1 MPNFRWI
8 APFSLLAIAALQAN
22 PKGPYVVSG
31 NALFSEAASSLQ
43 IEASDGAVIHW
54 DDFSIE
60 PSEMTRFIQPGS
72 SACVLNKAT
81 GPNLSAL
88 LGTLESNGQ
97 VYIVN
102 PRGVIIGKD
111 AQIRTAG
118 LFLTTFEIDDFE
130 FAEEREWL
138 LRGGGAIVNWG
149 TIEAQD
155 GDLYLIAEKIE
166 NFGALKAPRGAI
178 EIAAAKEVL
187 VRPFSQEKILIRPSK
202 ELFSGGIE
210 NEGSL
215 EAAKIE
221 LRAALNPFG
230 LAINHTGEAEA
241 AGIYEYKGRILLAAE
256 GRVSSSGSLRSS
268 QIHLSGDAVEVL
280 PFSQI
285 DASGTCGGGSI
296 SVGDAQTRYVRVD
309 SRALLSA
316 DARDQGD
323 GGKIVLWGENVCASE
338 GTFSARGGA
347 LGGDGGFIE
356 ISGNG
361 LVIPRG
367 EIDTSAPRGDAGLF
381 FIDPSN
387 VVIHSMGD
395 MNLGPF
401 LAPPPPP
408 MPGTNYSF
416 MGNAAILNTN
426 LQTFLATTNVR
437 IDTANGPGGVGDLTV
452 SAPVN
457 WSSGFSLYL
466 VANHDLTVN
475 ETIHCSGAGSVFFT
489 AGNLLTVAPVG
500 AGLVE
505 VRTNAGSISA
515 VSGSDFTV
523 GDAAAMASSGI
534 FSTSGPISIQSG
546 GHLLL
551 KGGAMPLAFAEISSI
566 ANDVAVVN
574 TAGSLQ
580 LTGGSGMHAYAQIG
594 KGNIS
599 APVSITSDIIIG
611 QPPGG
616 NVAGVALTGG
626 SGTGA
631 YAQIG
636 HAPAFLSGGS
646 GSSTA
651 VGDVLF
657 PESGINGALTLIG
670 GAGPGAGASAII
682 GHGNLLSSELASASG
697 TIRANAQGNILLQSG
712 VTECHA
718 VIGFQNPTAGSSVD
732 FTASSPLVSAIVA
745 NPALGT
751 VTLTAGDQSNA
762 VIGYYNN
769 SSMGAHTTSVDI
781 TSLTVSANDT
791 QTLQL
796 SAGNAS
802 GTQDG
807 AAAIGTLV
815 NFGDADS
822 TVSVSAGDMSVFGPT
837 LGDDGFARIVNQRPG
852 VSSGRSVTLT
862 QYNVLGQ
869 IQVLGGTGSTS
880 GFADLYAGGALIAN
894 FRGSLFVNN
903 TLQNGYAHILGNT
916 AVNLNPDLSSLFIGL
931 DVEVIGGNNPI
942 AEALIQSL
950 TGPVTLGT
958 TTFDGAQNLTV
969 GDPLSKATSQILAS
983 AGVSQMHLATH
994 INVTGG
1000 SQAPMPPFPAAF
1012 SQISGASSELVL
1024 ISENGTIT
1032 LTGGSDTL
1040 CFAEIGST
1048 TGDVSISLK
1057 LGNLDITGGS
1067 ATNAYAQLGRGI
1079 GNAIS
1084 SVDSDLL
1091 FPFLLG
1097 SVTIQGGTA
1106 VGAYAQLGHSPYNGM
1121 AFTSAS
1127 GDIQFVTT
1135 GILNALTL
1143 RGGDAANCTAILGH
1157 GNELTST
1164 LGMTSSHIALRTDN
1178 QGITVLPGSVAQTN
1192 AVIGFANPT
1201 GGSFAAFQVSDS
1213 SISVTSNGFFGP
1225 ILVDARGTTGMVTG
1239 NNATIGYYNE
1249 SNGMVPP
1256 NVVIDDITVIGM
1268 FGNNVE
1274 LYAANRGATVA
1285 GIAAIGTLS
1294 NTGTALSNIQISAG
1308 TLLLQGPDGPLH
1320 MDDGAARVVN
1330 SLPGTANPAYDMTA
1344 SVATLTMLGGV
1355 GAITGFADMY
1365 SANDLTIRFSQDANI
1380 NNDPGVVPQLQHGYA
1395 QIVAHHTV
1403 GVNDSFFGQNLYMT
1417 GGANPGAYALIQ
1429 ANTGECLVGGASQ
1442 GIQNIEIGMA
1452 NSIAYS
1458 KIVAIQALNQV
1469 SASLAIS
1476 LLGGAGLAAQ
1486 SGSVAWIENTFGPIE
1501 VNSGLTLSITGG
1513 TGDSATAQIINQNN
1527 TITVSSGG
1535 DCSLLGGPGPG
1546 TESFA
1551 QVGTIIG
1558 TVEFTSVGGDLNLT
1572 GGPAQGSYAQIGIG
1586 SNPAAPLINSS
1597 LVFDSI
1603 VGNVILEDPLL
1614 PLPGNDSYAQIGHSP
1629 FGGMGAY
1636 TAIGD
1641 ITLTALGNVTLN
1653 GSSSDNTSATI
1664 GHGNPLTPNLANLS
1678 SSISVSSSGI
1688 NGVFLNPGPG
1698 VQAHATIGFFSP
1710 FAGSAFS
1717 FTCSSG
1723 AINVSA
1729 TNGPVSL
1736 IANTNNATIGYY
1748 NAATPTLITLGV
1760 NSLSIQTNTVP
1771 PAPPNQVVLQSGNGG
1786 PANGIASIG
1795 VFAASMGS
1803 MTTVS
1808 DLSITTYELDLYGPT
1823 AGNNGQALV
1832 YNAQPGLA
1840 GPNDMS
1846 LFATNINV
1854 LGGLGLAPGMA
1865 AIYSSQSLLAEF
1877 NGVFNINLDPNSP
1890 ATLQPLSA
1898 TVTAGGDI
1906 TINPNNDAGDL
1917 SVLGGSTMATQ
1928 SLLNSTGGGIFFGDP
1943 TQAFTGV
1950 HQLMIGRPDMIGPA
1964 GITTTLGT
1972 GGDINLFA
1980 DGPLLVQGGIS
1991 PGAVAQLSANGALTA
2006 IVNGSISLLGGAG
2019 AGSNALVGAQ
2029 TGPFR
2034 IISLGTVT
2042 LSAPAASMSLFTNQ
2056 GANSLSHVE
2065 ALYNISIG
2073 ENSTFLNG
2081 GNGSTFVIS
2090 QADILLSQ
2098 NGSIINFGG
2107 GKMDVLAGVSIFL
2120 SDSSLI
2126 QTNGGQMSLVVDNLY
2141 PASPGIGSGS
2151 FQKSAGSQIAS
2162 GGGALRIFTAR
2173 RPQNTI
2179 TGLINAFPYIPGI
2192 EFLNTATEI
2201 WGIYYFSALGGLPF
2215 TIFYKDFLSVPGVIQ
2230 SQRFG
2235 SNEFLQTIKAYDDLH
2250 FRAIPTFYGYRP
2262 EARQSSPERALSSFE
2277 IVPDLEYGMI
2287 RRTYRNYNLKKLDLL
2302 R

>member
-1 MPNFRWI
+1 MPYFRWI
-8 APFSLLAIAALQAN
+8 APFSLLALAALQAN
-22 PKGPYVVSG
+22 PKGPSVVSG
-31 NALFSEAASSLQ
+31 TAAFTEEAAASLK
-43 IEASDGAVIHW
+43 IEASDGAIIHW
-54 DDFSIE
+54 DDFSID
-60 PSEMTRFIQPGS
+60 PSELTRFIQPS
-72 SACVLNKAT
+72 PSACVLNKAT
-81 GPNLSAL
+81 GPNLTAL
-88 LGTLESNGQ
+88 LGTLEANGQ
-97 VYIVN
+97 VLIVN

-111 AQIRTAG
+111 AVIRTAG
-118 LFLTTFEIDDFE
+118 LFLTTFEIGDFE
-130 FAEEREWL
+130 FAEEKEWL
-138 LRGGGAIVNWG
+138 LRGGGTIVNWG
-149 TIEAQD
+149 TVEAQD

-166 NFGALKAPRGAI
+166 NLGTLKAPRGAI

-187 VRPFSQEKILIRPSK
+187 VRPFSHDKIAIRPSK
-202 ELFSGGIE
+202 DLFSGGIE
-210 NEGSL
+210 SEGAL
-215 EAAKIE
+215 EAAQIE
-221 LRAALNPFG
+221 LKAALNPFG
-230 LAINHTGEAEA
+230 LAINHTGEAQAIGMIEH
-241 AGIYEYKGRILLAAE
+241 EGRILLATE
-256 GRVSSSGSLRSS
+256 GQLSSSGSLCAPR
-268 QIHLSGDAVEVL
+268 IDLRGDAVEIL
-280 PFSQI
+280 PFSKI
-285 DASGTCGGGSI
+285 DATGGSI
-296 SVGDAQTRYVRVD
+296 SIGDAKTRYVRVD
-309 SRALLSA
+309 SRAFLST
-316 DARDQGD
+316 DALEKGD
-323 GGKIVLWGENVCASE
+323 GGKIVLWGGAVCASD
-338 GTFSARGGA
+338 GTLTARGGPE
-347 LGGDGGFIE
+347 GGDGGFIE

-361 LVIPRG
+361 FVLPRG
-367 EIDTSAPRGDAGLF
+367 EIDTSAPKGEAGLF
-381 FIDPSN
+381 LIDPSN
-387 VVIHSMGD
+387 VIINGVSNT
-395 MNLGPF
+395 NLGPF
-401 LAPPPPP
+401 LAAPPPPV
-408 MPGTNYSF
+408 PGTNYSF
-416 MGNAAILNTN
+416 TGNATILNTS

-466 VANHDLTVN
+466 VADHDLTVN
-475 ETIHCSGAGSVFFT
+475 ETVHCSGAGSISLN

-500 AGLVE
+500 GTPVE
-505 VRTNAGSISA
+505 VRTNSGSIAA

-523 GDAAAMASSGI
+523 GDAAAAASSGI
-534 FSTSGPISIQSG
+534 VSASGAISVQSG
-546 GHLLL
+546 GHLILL
-551 KGGAMPLAFAEISSI
+551 GGAMPLAFAEISSI
-566 ANDVAVVN
+566 ANDVTVVN
-574 TAGSLQ
+574 TTGSLS

-599 APVSITSDIIIG
+599 APVTITSDLIIG

-616 NVAGVALTGG
+616 NVAGITLTGG
-626 SGTGA
+626 TGTGA

-636 HAPAFLSGGS
+636 HAPAYLSGGS
-646 GSSTA
+646 GSSTVA
-651 VGDVLF
+651 GDVLF
-657 PESGINGALTLIG
+657 PQSGINGVLTLLG
-670 GAGPGAGASAII
+670 GVGPGSQASAII
-682 GHGNLLSSELASASG
+682 GHGNLLSSELTNASG
-697 TIRANAQGNILLQSG
+697 TIRANAQGNIHLQSG
-712 VTECHA
+712 ATECHA
-718 VIGFQNPTAGSSVD
+718 VIGFQNPTAGSAVD
-732 FTASSPLVSAIVA
+732 FTVTSPLVSAAVV

-751 VTLTAGDQSNA
+751 VMLTAGDQSNA

-769 SSMGAHTTSVDI
+769 SSIGAHTTSVDI
-781 TSLTVSANDT
+781 VSIAVSANDT

-796 SAGNAS
+796 GAGNAS

-807 AAAIGTLV
+807 VAAIGTLV
-815 NFGDADS
+815 NFGNADS
-822 TVSVSAGDMSVFGPT
+822 TVSVSAGDISVLGPT
-837 LGDDGFARIVNQRPG
+837 LGDDGSARIINQRPG
-852 VSSGRSVTLT
+852 VASGRSVTLT
-862 QYNVLGQ
+862 QFNVLGQ
-869 IQVLGGTGSTS
+869 LEVLGGTGSTA

-894 FRGSLFVNN
+894 FRGSLSVNN
-903 TLQNGYAHILGNT
+903 TLQSGYAHILGNT

-931 DVEVIGGNNPI
+931 NAEVVGGNNPV

-958 TTFDGAQNLTV
+958 TTFDGAQNLIV
-969 GDPLSKATSQILAS
+969 GDPLSKATSRILAF
-983 AGVSQMHLATH
+983 AGNSQMHLATH

-1000 SQAPMPPFPAAF
+1000 SQPPMAPFPAAF
-1012 SQISGASSELVL
+1012 SQIASDGGDLTL
-1024 ISENGTIT
+1024 ISENGTMT
-1032 LTGGSDTL
+1032 VLGGSDTL
-1040 CFAEIGST
+1040 CFAEVAST

-1067 ATNAYAQLGRGI
+1067 ATNAYGQVGRGI
-1079 GNAIS
+1079 GNAITN
-1084 SVDSDLL
+1084 VNSDLL

-1106 VGAYAQLGHSPYNGM
+1106 VGAYAQLGHSPLNGM

-1143 RGGDAANCTAILGH
+1143 RGGDATNCTAILGH
-1157 GNELTST
+1157 GNELTTT
-1164 LGMTSSHIALRTDN
+1164 LGMTSGNFALRTDN
-1178 QGITVLPGSVAQTN
+1178 QGITVLPGSVPQTH

-1225 ILVDARGTTGMVTG
+1225 IIVDARGTTGMVTG

-1256 NVVIDDITVIGM
+1256 NVVIDQITVVGM
-1268 FGNNVE
+1268 FGNDVE
-1274 LYAANRGATVA
+1274 LYAANRGATAA

-1294 NTGTALSNIQISAG
+1294 NTGTALSNIQITAG

-1330 SLPGTANPAYDMTA
+1330 SRPGTANPAYDISE
-1344 SVATLTMLGGV
+1344 SVSILTMLGGV

-1365 SANDLTIRFSQDANI
+1365 SANDISIRFSQDANI

-1403 GVNDSFFGQNLYMT
+1403 GINDSFFGQNLNMT
-1417 GGANPGAYALIQ
+1417 GGANPGAYSLIQ

-1442 GIQNIEIGMA
+1442 GIQTIQIGMA

-1458 KIVAIQALNQV
+1458 KIVAVQALNQV
-1469 SASLAIS
+1469 SASLSIS

-1486 SGSVAWIENTFGPIE
+1486 AGSVAWIENTFGPIE
-1501 VNSGLTLSITGG
+1501 VSSGLTLSLTGG
-1513 TGDSATAQIINQNN
+1513 TGDSATAQITNQNN
-1527 TITVSSGG
+1527 TITVNTGG

-1546 TESFA
+1546 TESFV
-1551 QVGTIIG
+1551 QIGTLIG
-1558 TVEFTSVGGDLNLT
+1558 TVEFTSIGGDLNLT
-1572 GGPAQGSYAQIGIG
+1572 GGPALSSYAQIGIG

-1597 LVFDSI
+1597 IVFDSI

-1641 ITLTALGNVTLN
+1641 ITLNALGNVTLN

-1664 GHGNPLTPNLANLS
+1664 GHGNPLTPNLANPS
-1678 SSISVSSSGI
+1678 GSISVSSSGTT
-1688 NGVFLNPGPG
+1688 GVFLNPGPG

-1710 FAGSAFS
+1710 FAGSAFA

-1723 AINVSA
+1723 AISVST

-1748 NAATPTLITLGV
+1748 NAATPTMITVGI
-1760 NSLSIQTNTVP
+1760 NNLSVQTSTTP
-1771 PAPPNQVVLQSGNGG
+1771 PAPPNQVVLQSGTGG
-1786 PANGIASIG
+1786 PTNGIASIG

-1832 YNAQPGLA
+1832 YNAQPGVA

-1846 LFATNINV
+1846 LFTTNINV
-1854 LGGLGLAPGMA
+1854 LGGLGMAPGMA
-1865 AIYSSQSLLAEF
+1865 AIYSSENLLAEF

-1890 ATLQPLSA
+1890 ATLQPLNA
-1898 TVTAGGDI
+1898 TVIAGGDI

-1917 SVLGGSTMATQ
+1917 NVLGGSTMATQ

-1950 HQLMIGRPDMIGPA
+1950 HQLQIGRPDMVGPA
-1964 GITTTLGT
+1964 SISTTLGT

-1980 DGPLLVQGGIS
+1980 DGPLLIQGGIG
-1991 PGAVAQLSANGALTA
+1991 PGSTAQLNANGALTA
-2006 IVNGSISLLGGAG
+2006 TVNGSISLLGGAG
-2019 AGSNALVGAQ
+2019 AAANALVNAQ

-2034 IISLGTVT
+2034 AVSLGTVT
-2042 LSAPAASMSLFTNQ
+2042 LSAPALSQSLFANQ
-2056 GANSLSHVE
+2056 GANSALHVE
-2065 ALYNISIG
+2065 ALYNISIQ
-2073 ENSTFLNG
+2073 ENSTFHNL
-2081 GNGSTFVIS
+2081 GNGPTFVIS
-2090 QADILLSQ
+2090 QADVLVSH
-2098 NGSIINFGG
+2098 NGSILNSGS
-2107 GKMDVLAGVSIFL
+2107 GKMDVLAGISLFL
-2120 SDSSLI
+2120 TDSSLI
-2126 QTNGGQMSLVVDNLY
+2126 QTNGGQLSLVVDNLY

-2173 RPQNTI
+2173 RPQNSI
-2179 TGLINAFPYIPGI
+2179 SGLINAFPFIPGI
-2192 EFLNTATEI
+2192 EFLNSATEI
-2201 WGIYYFSALGGLPF
+2201 WGVYYFSALGGVPF
-2215 TIFYKDFLSVPGVIQ
+2215 TIFYKDFLSVPDVIQ

-2235 SNEFLQTIKAYDDLH
+2235 ANEFLQTIKAYDDLH
-2250 FRAIPTFYGYRP
+2250 FRAIPTFFGYDR
-2262 EARQSSPERALSSFE
+2262 EAYLPSPRTLSSFE
-2277 IVPDLEYGMI
+2277 AVPDLEYGMI